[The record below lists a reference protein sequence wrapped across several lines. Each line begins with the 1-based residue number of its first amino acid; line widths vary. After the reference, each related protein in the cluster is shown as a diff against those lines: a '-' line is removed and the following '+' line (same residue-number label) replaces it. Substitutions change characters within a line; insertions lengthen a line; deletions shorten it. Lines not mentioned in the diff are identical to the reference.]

1 MAIPKD
7 GYDIKKRLGKNAAR
21 VFLYHAELD
30 FNRKLQ
36 ICQDKVNSIAKNQ
49 LESGDTKR
57 DDRDFLVLNWFI
69 VQVVNSLADYARALQ
84 EYYKDEPGEYT
95 SLVLHQKI
103 LKAQAMTQSI
113 GGLDQTE
120 RDIHLF
126 HQYIISDLVE
136 KAINNYSS
144 NSWTSLNNLATALYV
159 ADKLDFNDLPV
170 VVRAYNNIINKLPEI
185 STPLNI
191 KGSQK

>member
-1 MAIPKD
+1 MAIPND

-36 ICQDKVNSIAKNQ
+36 ICQDKVNSIVKNQ
-49 LESGDTKR
+49 LEDGDTKR

-103 LKAQAMTQSI
+103 LTVQAITQSV

-120 RDIHLF
+120 RDIQTF

-136 KAINNYSS
+136 KAINNYSA
-144 NSWTSLNNLATALYV
+144 NSWASLNNLVTSLYL
-159 ADKLDFNDLPV
+159 ADKLGFNDLPV
-170 VVRAYNNIINKLPEI
+170 VVRAYNNIINNLPEI
-185 STPLNI
+185 NTPLKI

>member
-1 MAIPKD
+1 MVNPND

-30 FNRKLQ
+30 FNRKLKT
-36 ICQDKVNSIAKNQ
+36 CQDKVNSIAKNQ
-49 LESGDTKR
+49 LESGDTKS
-57 DDRDFLVLNWFI
+57 DDRDLLVLKWFVI
-69 VQVVNSLADYARALQ
+69 QVVNSLADYARALQ

-95 SLVLHQKI
+95 SNVLHVKI
-103 LKAQAMTQSI
+103 MNVQALTQTI

-120 RDIHLF
+120 RDINLF
-126 HQYIISDLVE
+126 HQYIVSDQVE

-144 NSWTSLNNLATALYV
+144 GSWTSLNNLVTSLYV
-159 ADKLDFNDLPV
+159 ADKLGFNDLPV

-185 STPLNI
+185 NTPLTI

>member
-1 MAIPKD
+1 
-7 GYDIKKRLGKNAAR
+7 
-21 VFLYHAELD
+21 
-30 FNRKLQ
+30 
-36 ICQDKVNSIAKNQ
+36 
-49 LESGDTKR
+49 
-57 DDRDFLVLNWFI
+57 
-69 VQVVNSLADYARALQ
+69 VVNSLADYARALQ

-103 LKAQAMTQSI
+103 LKVQAITQSV

-136 KAINNYSS
+136 KAINNYSP
-144 NSWTSLNNLATALYV
+144 NSWTSLNNLVTSLYL
-159 ADKLDFNDLPV
+159 ADKLGFNDLPV
-170 VVRAYNNIINKLPEI
+170 VVRAYNNIINQLPEI
-185 STPLNI
+185 NTPLKI

>member
-1 MAIPKD
+1 MVVLKEVN
-7 GYDIKKRLGKNAAR
+7 DIKRTLGRNAAR

-36 ICQDKVNSIAKNQ
+36 ICQDKVNSIVKNQ
-49 LESGDTKR
+49 LEASDTTR
-57 DDRDFLVLNWFI
+57 DDRDFLVLKWFV

-84 EYYKDEPGEYT
+84 EYYKDEPGEY
-95 SLVLHQKI
+95 SSNVLHKNI
-103 LKAQAMTQSI
+103 LKVKAITQSF

-120 RDIHLF
+120 KDVNLF

-136 KAINNYSS
+136 KAINNYSL
-144 NSWTSLNNLATALYV
+144 NSWTSLNNLVTSLYL
-159 ADKLDFNDLPV
+159 ADKLGFNDLPV

-185 STPLNI
+185 NTPLKI

>member
-1 MAIPKD
+1 
-7 GYDIKKRLGKNAAR
+7 
-21 VFLYHAELD
+21 LD

-36 ICQDKVNSIAKNQ
+36 ICQDKVNSIVKNQ
-49 LESGDTKR
+49 LEKGDTKR

-95 SLVLHQKI
+95 SNVLHKNI
-103 LKAQAMTQSI
+103 LKVKAMTQSF

-120 RDIHLF
+120 KDVNLF

-136 KAINNYSS
+136 KAINNYSP
-144 NSWTSLNNLATALYV
+144 NSWTSLNNLVTTLYL
-159 ADKLDFNDLPV
+159 ADQLGFNDLPV
-170 VVRAYNNIINKLPEI
+170 VVRAYNNIINQLPEI
-185 STPLNI
+185 NSPLKI
-191 KGSQK
+191 KGSLK